1 MQWYS
6 IGRIILG
13 SIPSLCGVGYK
24 YGVFNLAGLSLDVGY
39 LKKLNKPT

>member
-1 MQWYS
+1 MQLYS

-24 YGVFNLAGLSLDVGY
+24 YLAGLSLDVGY
-39 LKKLNKPT
+39 LKKKRNKPT